1 MTAANVLT
9 VVTRLKEMRRLKVT
23 PKVKVKLS
31 QKVKVKLSQKVK
43 VNLDS
48 KMDNLY
54 REYFRL

>member
-1 MTAANVLT
+1 MTAAKVLI
-9 VVTRLKEMRRLKVT
+9 VVTWLKDIRRLKVT
-23 PKVKVKLS
+23 P
-31 QKVKVKLSQKVK
+31 KVKVKLSQKVK